1 MMKIT
6 KMIDNIPLFLL
17 FLLIIKKEIKIILSI
32 ELVRLYVIE
41 ELLFRI
47 IPFLFINKN
56 IKNCF
61 ILGIFHGVYQSIY
74 LDFDFSKFL
83 FYFISGFIY
92 TIKYKEYTI
101 IQIRYFLLSI
111 LLNN

>member
-1 MMKIT
+1 MKFT
-6 KMIDNIPLFLL
+6 KMNAYIPLFLL
-17 FLLIIKKEIKIILSI
+17 FLLILKKEIKIILSVEI
-32 ELVRLYVIE
+32 LRLFIKE

-47 IPFLFINKN
+47 IPFIFMNKN

-61 ILGIFHGVYQSIY
+61 ILGIFHGVYHSIY
-74 LDFDFSKFL
+74 LDFDFLKFL
-83 FYFISGFIY
+83 FYFISGFLY
-92 TIKYKEYTI
+92 ALKFKEYTI

>member
-6 KMIDNIPLFLL
+6 KMIENIPLFFL
-17 FLLIIKKEIKIILSI
+17 FFLILKKEIKIILST
-32 ELVRLYVIE
+32 ELVIE